1 MNEKLSPETRALIR
15 AQLTRRR
22 FLAGAGAVGATAVLA
37 ACSGS
42 SEESGSASESAATE
56 SSGTVRWANWP
67 EYLDYDENTQK
78 YPSLETFI
86 AASGINVVYKEE
98 VNDNDEFYGKVQ
110 VKLEQNKDI
119 GWDIVTLTDWMAGR
133 WIRLGYAQAFDEGAI
148 PNKENIL
155 SGLANVGFDP
165 GRKSS
170 LTWQSGFAGFGW
182 NKEVIPGGIKS
193 LDQLFDKKYKGRIEV
208 LSEMRDTMGIILQ
221 YQGVDVSQPF
231 TEDQFMNAV
240 DFLEKQVADG
250 IIRQV
255 KGNDYLDDMESGDA
269 VAVIGW
275 SGDIFALAND
285 NDGKFEFAIPE
296 SGGTLWSDNVLLP
309 STSTNKKNAQAV
321 INNYYDPAVA
331 AQVAAWV
338 NYICPV
344 QGAREEME
352 KIDAALVNNPF
363 IFPDDATLAKV
374 KVFRS
379 LSPEEETTFSEAFA
393 AASGN

>member
-22 FLAGAGAVGATAVLA
+22 FLAGAGVVGATAVLA

-42 SEESGSASESAATE
+42 SEESGSASETAATE
-56 SSGTVRWANWP
+56 ASGSVRWANWP
-67 EYLDYDENTQK
+67 EYLDYDEDTQK

-119 GWDIVTLTDWMAGR
+119 GWDIVTLTDWMVGR
-133 WIRLGYAQAFDEGAI
+133 WIRLGYTQTFDEGAI

-182 NKEVIPGGIKS
+182 NKEAVPGGIKS
-193 LDQLFDKKYKGRIEV
+193 LDQLFDKQYKGRIEV

-221 YQGVDVSQPF
+221 YQGVDISQPF

-250 IIRQV
+250 VIRQV

-285 NDGKFEFAIPE
+285 NDGKFEFAIPD
-296 SGGTLWSDNVLLP
+296 SGGTLWSDNVMIP

-352 KIDAALVNNPF
+352 KIDPALVNNPF
-363 IFPDDATLAKV
+363 IFPDEATLAKV

>member
-1 MNEKLSPETRALIR
+1 MKNSLAPETTALIR

-22 FLAGAGAVGATAVLA
+22 FLTGAGAVGATAVLA
-37 ACSGS
+37 ACGGTK
-42 SEESGSASESAATE
+42 EESGSASESASA
-56 SSGTVRWANWP
+56 SASGTVRWANWP
-67 EYLDYDENTQK
+67 EYLDYDKNTKK

-86 AASGINVVYKEE
+86 AASGINVVYKED

-110 VKLEQNKDI
+110 VKLEQGKDI

-133 WIRLGYAQAFDEGAI
+133 WIRLGYTQAFDEGAI

-155 SGLANVGFDP
+155 PSLANVGFDP
-165 GRKSS
+165 GRKNS

-182 NKEVIPGGIKS
+182 NKKEIPGGIKT

-208 LSEMRDTMGIILQ
+208 LSEMRDTVGIIMQ
-221 YQGVDVSQPF
+221 YQGVDPSQPF
-231 TEDQFMNAV
+231 TKDQFMNAI
-240 DFLEKQVADG
+240 DFLQKQVSDG

-255 KGNDYLDDMESGDA
+255 KGNDYLDDMQSGDA

-285 NDGKFEFAIPE
+285 NNGNFEFGIPD
-296 SGGTLWSDNVLLP
+296 SGGTLWSDNVMIP
-309 STSTNKKNAQAV
+309 STSQNKKNAEAV

-331 AQVAAWV
+331 AQVAAAV

-344 QGAREEME
+344 QGAREEMA
-352 KIDAALVNNPF
+352 KINSALVDNPF
-363 IFPDDATLAKV
+363 IFPTDATLAKV
-374 KVFRS
+374 KVFRP
-379 LSPEEETTFSEAFA
+379 LSPEEETTFGEAFA

>member
-363 IFPDDATLAKV
+363 IFPDNATLAKV

-379 LSPEEETTFSEAFA
+379 LSPEEETTFGEAFA

>member
-379 LSPEEETTFSEAFA
+379 LSPEEETTFGEAFA

>member
-1 MNEKLSPETRALIR
+1 MSEQLSPETRALIR

-37 ACSGS
+37 ACSS
-42 SEESGSASESAATE
+42 SGEETGSASESAAAE

-67 EYLDYDENTQK
+67 EYLDYDDKAQK
-78 YPSLETFI
+78 YPTLETFI

-110 VKLEQNKDI
+110 VKLEQGKDI
-119 GWDIVTLTDWMAGR
+119 GWDIVTLTDWMVGR
-133 WIRLGYAQAFDEGAI
+133 WIRLGYTQAFDEGAI
-148 PNKENIL
+148 PNKGNIL
-155 SGLANVGFDP
+155 PGLANVGFDP

-221 YQGVDVSQPF
+221 YQGVDISQPF
-231 TEDQFMNAV
+231 TEDQFMTAV
-240 DFLEKQVADG
+240 EFLEKQVADG

-269 VAVIGW
+269 VAVISW

-296 SGGTLWSDNVLLP
+296 SGGTLWSDNVMIP
-309 STSTNKKNAQAV
+309 STSTNKKNAQSV

-374 KVFRS
+374 KVFRP
-379 LSPEEETTFSEAFA
+379 LSPEEETTFSESFA

>member
-1 MNEKLSPETRALIR
+1 MKREFAPETMALIR

-37 ACSGS
+37 ACGGA
-42 SEESGSASESAATE
+42 SEESGSASESTAPVSE
-56 SSGTVRWANWP
+56 GTVRWANWP
-67 EYLDYDENTQK
+67 EYLDYDEKTQK
-78 YPSLETFI
+78 FPTLETFI

-110 VKLEQNKDI
+110 VKLEQGKDI
-119 GWDIVTLTDWMAGR
+119 GWDIVTLTDWMTGR
-133 WIRLGYAQAFDEGAI
+133 WIRLGYAQQFDEGAI

-155 SGLANVGFDP
+155 PGLANVGFDP

-221 YQGVDVSQPF
+221 YQGVDISQPF
-231 TEDQFMNAV
+231 TEDQFMTGV
-240 DFLEKQVADG
+240 EFLEKQVADG

-275 SGDIFALAND
+275 SGDIFSLKND
-285 NDGKFEFAIPE
+285 NEGKFEFAIPE
-296 SGGTLWSDNVLLP
+296 SGGTLWSDNVMIA
-309 STSTNKKNAQAV
+309 STSKNKKNAQAV

-344 QGAREEME
+344 QGAREAME
-352 KIDAALVNNPF
+352 SVDPELVNNPF
-363 IFPDDATLAKV
+363 IFPDEATLAKV
-374 KVFRS
+374 KVFRP
-379 LSPEEETTFSEAFA
+379 LSPEEETKFSEAFA

>member
-285 NDGKFEFAIPE
+285 NDGKFEFTIPE

-379 LSPEEETTFSEAFA
+379 LSPEEETTFGEAFA

>member
-37 ACSGS
+37 ACSS
-42 SEESGSASESAATE
+42 SDKESGSASESAATE

-67 EYLDYDENTQK
+67 EYLDYDENSQK

-110 VKLEQNKDI
+110 VKLEQGKDI

-133 WIRLGYAQAFDEGAI
+133 WIRLGYAQTFDDGAI

-155 SGLANVGFDP
+155 AGLANVGFDP

-221 YQGVDVSQPF
+221 YQGVDISQPF

-269 VAVIGW
+269 IAVIGW

-296 SGGTLWSDNVLLP
+296 SGGTLWSDNVLIP
-309 STSTNKKNAQAV
+309 STSTNKKNSQTV

-352 KIDAALVNNPF
+352 KIDPELVNNPF

>member
-1 MNEKLSPETRALIR
+1 MTEKLSPQTKALIK

-37 ACSGS
+37 ACGGANDAQ
-42 SEESGSASESAATE
+42 EGSASESAASE
-56 SSGTVRWANWP
+56 ASGTVRWANWP
-67 EYLDYDENTQK
+67 EYLDYDETTQK

-86 AASGINVVYKEE
+86 AASGISVVYKEE

-110 VKLEQNKDI
+110 VKLEQGKDI

-133 WIRLGYAQAFDEGAI
+133 WIRLGYTQAFDEGAI

-221 YQGVDVSQPF
+221 YQG
-231 TEDQFMNAV
+231 
-240 DFLEKQVADG
+240 
-250 IIRQV
+250 
-255 KGNDYLDDMESGDA
+255 
-269 VAVIGW
+269 
-275 SGDIFALAND
+275 
-285 NDGKFEFAIPE
+285 
-296 SGGTLWSDNVLLP
+296 
-309 STSTNKKNAQAV
+309 
-321 INNYYDPAVA
+321 
-331 AQVAAWV
+331 
-338 NYICPV
+338 
-344 QGAREEME
+344 
-352 KIDAALVNNPF
+352 
-363 IFPDDATLAKV
+363 
-374 KVFRS
+374 
-379 LSPEEETTFSEAFA
+379 
-393 AASGN
+393 

>member
-1 MNEKLSPETRALIR
+1 MNEKLSPETRALIK

-37 ACSGS
+37 ACGGAK
-42 SEESGSASESAATE
+42 EESGSTSESASSE

-67 EYLDYDENTQK
+67 EYLDYDDKTQK

-110 VKLEQNKDI
+110 VKLEQGKDI

-133 WIRLGYAQAFDEGAI
+133 WIRLGYTQTFDEGAI
-148 PNKENIL
+148 PNKDNIL
-155 SGLANVGFDP
+155 PGLSNVGFDP

-182 NKEVIPGGIKS
+182 NKEIIPGGIKS

-221 YQGVDVSQPF
+221 YQGVDITQPF
-231 TEDQFMNAV
+231 TEDQFMTAV
-240 DFLEKQVADG
+240 EFLEKQVADG

-296 SGGTLWSDNVLLP
+296 SGGTLWSDNVMIP
-309 STSTNKKNAQAV
+309 TTSTNKKNAQTV

-331 AQVAAWV
+331 AQVAASV
-338 NYICPV
+338 QYICPV
-344 QGAREEME
+344 QGAREEML
-352 KIDAALVNNPF
+352 KIDSTLADSPF

-379 LSPEEETTFSEAFA
+379 LTPEEETAFGEAFA

>member
-285 NDGKFEFAIPE
+285 NDGKFEFTIPE

-352 KIDAALVNNPF
+352 KIDATLVNNPF
-363 IFPDDATLAKV
+363 IFPDNATLAKV

-379 LSPEEETTFSEAFA
+379 LSPEEETTFGEAFA

>member
-1 MNEKLSPETRALIR
+1 MTEKLSPETRALIR

-379 LSPEEETTFSEAFA
+379 LSPEEETTFGEAFA

>member
-37 ACSGS
+37 ACSGA

-363 IFPDDATLAKV
+363 IFPDEATLAKV

-379 LSPEEETTFSEAFA
+379 LSPEEETAFSEAFA